1 MKRFCRQNDIHF
13 RGSSST
19 DKKTLEIRGYSP
31 SSESESMILVGQI
44 ASTLLGYCLVTLLRD
59 KSISSCIV

>member
-31 SSESESMILVGQI
+31 SSESEHDFGGSDCINV
-44 ASTLLGYCLVTLLRD
+44 AWVLLGHFA
-59 KSISSCIV
+59 S